1 MEHQKIHN
9 IAFIDG
15 QNLYRGLDWDLDYA
29 RFRVYLRDKYHIEE
43 AYYFIG
49 YKWTEDT
56 LYENL
61 TEAGFIVIFNEKGD
75 MLKSNKKWNID
86 VTLVFYAMKYYF
98 DQKYDQAL
106 IVSGDG
112 DFKILVDFLIERG
125 KFAKV
130 LAPNIKYCSSLYN
143 KTTHLPNKYVAY
155 ISLLKDKLEYKRKK
169 GLPKH

>member
-15 QNLYRGLDWDLDYA
+15 QNLYRGLDWDLD
-29 RFRVYLRDKYHIEE
+29 
-43 AYYFIG
+43 
-49 YKWTEDT
+49 
-56 LYENL
+56 
-61 TEAGFIVIFNEKGD
+61 
-75 MLKSNKKWNID
+75 
-86 VTLVFYAMKYYF
+86 F